1 MALGDL
7 LNLNPTRELNEAE
20 LAADPFVQF
29 RRCLDEAIAAGL
41 PQPDAMTLATA
52 TAAGIPSARMV
63 LLRGYDER
71 GFAFYTNYESRK
83 GEELTANPRAALVFY
98 WAPLERQIRIEGT
111 VTTVTEAE
119 SDAYFQSRPRGSC
132 LSAIAS
138 PQSRV
143 VPNREVLEEKVRQ
156 LEEKFLGQTVP
167 RPATWGGYRVVPAQI
182 EFWQGRA
189 NRLHDRLRYVRE
201 EGGMWRIERL
211 SP

>member
-29 RRCLDEAIAAGL
+29 RRWLDEAIAAGL